1 MHAGGLQRFDA
12 HELSNFAAALLRAE
26 GLAADKAQRVAEAL
40 VDADLTGHATHGL
53 ALLPWYLE
61 AVQAGGVTRDGEVE
75 VVRDRG
81 SCVTWNGRGLPGAWL
96 IGRAIDLALE
106 RVEAHGV
113 VTIVIANSH
122 HTGAL
127 AVYLPRLTERGLLVT
142 LACSA
147 PAAATVAPFGGTRP
161 LLTPNPIAAGIPTG
175 TDPILLDISASI
187 TTVNN
192 ARQLAQAGQRFP
204 AAWALDAQGLP
215 SDDPAT
221 VVSGGGSL
229 LPVGGLDHGHKGYA
243 MALLVDALTQG
254 LPGYGRIDR
263 PQGAVMGI
271 WLQVTDP
278 QAFAGTA
285 AFKRQTGWLAEQC
298 QVNPPRPGVERVRIP
313 GGEAGR
319 RRRAGLAHGVCLSQA
334 AIAAITAHAARH
346 QMEFPDPA
354 GSID

>member
-1 MHAGGLQRFDA
+1 MPPDGAPRFRA
-12 HELSNFAAALLRAE
+12 HELGGFAATLLHAE
-26 GLAADKAQRVAEAL
+26 GMAPDKAQRVAEAL
-40 VDADLTGHATHGL
+40 VDADLAGHATHGL

-61 AVQAGGVTRDGEVE
+61 AIQAGSVTLDGEVE
-75 VVRDRG
+75 VIRDRG

-96 IGRAIDLALE
+96 IGRATDLALE
-106 RVEAHGV
+106 RIEAHGV

-147 PAAATVAPFGGTRP
+147 PAAATVAPFGGTQP

-175 TDPILLDISASI
+175 ADPILLDISASI

-192 ARQLAQAGQRFP
+192 ARQLAKAGRRFP
-204 AAWALDAQGLP
+204 AAWALDAQGQP

-254 LPGYGRIDR
+254 LPGYGRIDQ
-263 PQGAVMGI
+263 PQGAIMGI
-271 WLQVTDP
+271 WLQVADP
-278 QAFAGTA
+278 EAFAGTA
-285 AFKRQTGWLAEQC
+285 AFMRQTGWLAEAC
-298 QVNPPRPGVERVRIP
+298 TANPPRPGVERVRIP
-313 GGEAGR
+313 GGDAGR
-319 RRRAGLAHGVCLSQA
+319 RRRDGLNHGARLSQA
-334 AIAAITAHAARH
+334 VIGAIAPHAAQHRLA
-346 QMEFPDPA
+346 FPEPVQ
-354 GSID
+354 GID